1 MKTRCVFSTNDL
13 PTARAAMAAARE
25 AGVDDRDISL
35 VAREDIELAKIP
47 DHLMQG
53 RNDFYPAA
61 VRGGLCG
68 GGTGLLL
75 GLAAAAVPSLG
86 VTLGAAAAMTIAGA
100 AFGTCIGEIVG
111 FEVPDTVS
119 RKFSDEIAAGRILVV
134 IDARREQLDAVE
146 PAVLH
151 TGARELPFHAHTVLS

>member
-13 PTARAAMAAARE
+13 PAARAAMAAARE

-35 VAREDIELAKIP
+35 VAREDIELQKIP

-75 GLAAAAVPSLG
+75 GLAAAAVPPLG
-86 VTLGAAAAMTIAGA
+86 VTLGAAAAMTVAGA
-100 AFGTCIGEIVG
+100 VFGTCIGEIVG

-151 TGARELPFHAHTVLS
+151 TGARELPFHAHTVLT

>member
-13 PTARAAMAAARE
+13 PAARAAMAAARE

-35 VAREDIELAKIP
+35 VAREDIELEKIP

-61 VRGGLCG
+61 VRGGVCG

-75 GLAAAAVPSLG
+75 GLAAAAVPPLG
-86 VTLGAAAAMTIAGA
+86 VTLGA

-134 IDARREQLDAVE
+134 IDARREQLDAAE
-146 PAVLH
+146 PAVLR
-151 TGARELPFHAHTVLS
+151 TGARELPFHAHTALT

>member
-1 MKTRCVFSTNDL
+1 MKTRYVFSTADL
-13 PTARAAMAAARE
+13 LAARAAMAAARE
-25 AGVDDRDISL
+25 AGVEDRDISL
-35 VAREDIELAKIP
+35 VAREDIELEKIP

-61 VRGGLCG
+61 VRGGVCG

-75 GLAAAAVPSLG
+75 GLIAVAVPPLG
-86 VTLGAAAAMTIAGA
+86 VTLAGAAAMTIAGA

-119 RKFSDEIAAGRILVV
+119 RKFRDEIAAGRILVV
-134 IDARREQLDAVE
+134 IDASREQLDAAE
-146 PAVLH
+146 PAVVR
-151 TGARELPFHAHTVLS
+151 TGARPLPFHAHTALT